1 MSSSRPAMKKAGVKP
16 NEVTYNTVINAHA
29 QKGDPEGVSVP
40 PMRMAGA
47 QWGSAFFSP
56 WYVSYSRFP
65 PRRKSRM
72 AELAG
77 CQSANEFP
85 GVLVKRLVGLVEEN
99 PSNLTPEEWTKFASR
114 AETYKTTRFRLGIV
128 KFHWNPFYLRRCAR
142 MSSVYAYFNV

>member
-16 NEVTYNTVINAHA
+16 NEVTYNTVINAHT

-77 CQSANEFP
+77 CQ
-85 GVLVKRLVGLVEEN
+85 
-99 PSNLTPEEWTKFASR
+99 
-114 AETYKTTRFRLGIV
+114 
-128 KFHWNPFYLRRCAR
+128 AR
-142 MSSVYAYFNV
+142 MQCFSDCRATRNFGAGGGALLLQLAVDF